1 MLNMDECSD
10 ILKDFIE
17 SILSI
22 KICTIVQRPFI
33 DECDKTRNLQ
43 CKSN

>member
-1 MLNMDECSD
+1 MLNMDECSE

-22 KICTIVQRPFI
+22 KICTIVQRPAI
-33 DECDKTRNLQ
+33 DELGKTRYLYG
-43 CKSN
+43 KSN